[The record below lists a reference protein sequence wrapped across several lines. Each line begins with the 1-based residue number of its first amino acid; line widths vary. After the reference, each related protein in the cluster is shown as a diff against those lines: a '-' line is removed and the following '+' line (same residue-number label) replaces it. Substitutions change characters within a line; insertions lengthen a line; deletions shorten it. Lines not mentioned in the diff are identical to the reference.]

1 MMGGTIGKLLAGS
14 AILIGVYLVV
24 TNPNGASS
32 VTNSISGA
40 FNSGAKTLQGR

>member
-1 MMGGTIGKLLAGS
+1 MGGTVGKVLAG
-14 AILIGVYLVV
+14 AGVLIAVYLVV
-24 TNPNGASS
+24 SNPNGASS